1 MGWDV
6 TTKWTF
12 RLAVIAAALMLA
24 VIPFM
29 AITATPCNP
38 LPMSTLTAFELV
50 RTTAE
55 VQRVLGLAGETC
67 RTALASQLDHAN
79 VVDTFAYIPAYTAFY
94 GLTAWALGARNR
106 RLGWLTVI
114 LAIACAI
121 ADVFEN
127 IGMFTLSAAP
137 DAPTPWLIGLMIAT
151 NIKWVGL
158 ALVTTL
164 CGVMIAGRGGLWV
177 VGLPICAIPLVSSLW
192 AVAAPDA
199 AGQYLLPGMTIAS
212 IFLLLVAIWGAIRSD
227 RPAIAST

>member
-1 MGWDV
+1 M
-6 TTKWTF
+6 TTKWIF

-29 AITATPCNP
+29 AITAAPCNP

-55 VQRVLGLAGETC
+55 VQRILGLAGETC
-67 RTALASQLDHAN
+67 RAALASQLDHAN

-94 GLTAWALGARNR
+94 SLTALALGVRNR
-106 RLGWLTVI
+106 GLGRLTAI
-114 LAIACAI
+114 LAVACAI

-127 IGMFTLSAAP
+127 IGMFTLSATP
-137 DAPTPWLIGLMIAT
+137 DQPTPWLLGLMIAT

-158 ALVTTL
+158 AVVTTL
-164 CGVMIAGRGGLWV
+164 CGVMIAQRGSAWMIA
-177 VGLPICAIPLVSSLW
+177 LPICAIPLASSLW

-212 IFLLLVAIWGAIRSD
+212 VFLLLVAIWGAIRGD
-227 RPAIAST
+227 RPASAPT